1 MGCGMSIGGKP
12 RNGLTALKGVQDEE
26 AVFVQEERTRWE
38 RTKDWVSTLDSVPEE
53 DMIGSKVQ
61 LGTWLCREM
70 DKVLDQGEKLS
81 KGKHSN
87 GDAIQDEAPPANRR
101 QAVQEEMEDL
111 MSNQER
117 LMSMLFRVDAMR
129 YQEYVQLNTG
139 KLRWREAVQGTNL
152 KKSGSTRGNART
164 IMFSVMKASRAAI
177 DGENQK
183 PELLEDRG
191 NDASGEWPKS
201 EGSSSSSEKRASASA
216 HREEEEDKRSELAGE
231 GGAQRPDRKSVV

>member
-1 MGCGMSIGGKP
+1 MRCLLVVPDLSHALLCSPLPCGHLRSLLHGAI
-12 RNGLTALKGVQDEE
+12 LQ
-26 AVFVQEERTRWE
+26 
-38 RTKDWVSTLDSVPEE
+38 TKDWVSTLDSVPEE

-164 IMFSVMKASRAAI
+164 IMFSVMKVRVLLFFSFLSPDALSTSGIVVEFLSRLMSCCSGLKSSDRWGESKARAA
-177 DGENQK
+177 
-183 PELLEDRG
+183 RG
-191 NDASGEWPKS
+191 QRQRRVW
-201 EGSSSSSEKRASASA
+201 RV
-216 HREEEEDKRSELAGE
+216 AGTFP
-231 GGAQRPDRKSVV
+231 RRRRR